1 VEKQYSVVVI
11 VGDKNV
17 KGSGFRY
24 QSKPQTE
31 ADARKHIEEVNR
43 LYLVVYGYKQVAG
56 ADVTTFRKGD
66 IDVTVQMIEAV
77 EA

>member
-1 VEKQYSVVVI
+1 MEKQYSVVVI

-24 QSKPQTE
+24 QSKLQTE

-56 ADVTTFRKGD
+56 ADVTTFKRDGVT
-66 IDVTVQMIEAV
+66 VTVQMLEAV